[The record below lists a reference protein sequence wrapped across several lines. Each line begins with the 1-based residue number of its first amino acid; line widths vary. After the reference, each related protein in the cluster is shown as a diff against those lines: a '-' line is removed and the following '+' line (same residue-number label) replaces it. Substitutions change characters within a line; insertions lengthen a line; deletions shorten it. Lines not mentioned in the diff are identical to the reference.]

1 MSRNNLKLNLFKST
15 RHPGRCTFGNPHIQQ
30 QQKCRTLVSSA
41 KFRNFTYLVSFRV
54 IDWQLK
60 CADNGIIRRCLQII
74 ARGVVVN
81 FDLGEPF
88 PRPRSQQRGSLRPR
102 TACSRAGGG
111 CERGSPLPIPPEIF
125 LRFLMPNPAFGAIWA
140 RR

>member
-15 RHPGRCTFGNPHIQQ
+15 RRPGRCTFGNPHIQQ

-60 CADNGIIRRCLQII
+60 CADKRTT
-74 ARGVVVN
+74 ASSGVVYK
-81 FDLGEPF
+81 
-88 PRPRSQQRGSLRPR
+88 S
-102 TACSRAGGG
+102 
-111 CERGSPLPIPPEIF
+111 SP
-125 LRFLMPNPAFGAIWA
+125 GV
-140 RR
+140 